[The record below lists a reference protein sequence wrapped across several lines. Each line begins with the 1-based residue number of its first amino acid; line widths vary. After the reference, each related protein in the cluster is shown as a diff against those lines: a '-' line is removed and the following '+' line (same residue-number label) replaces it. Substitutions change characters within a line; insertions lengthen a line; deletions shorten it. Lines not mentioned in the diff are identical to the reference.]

1 MSDDDSSHIQAKR
14 NIGIMAHIDAG
25 KTTVTERILY
35 YTGKGY
41 KLGEVDEGT
50 ATMDW
55 MPEEQ
60 ERGITITAA
69 ATTCHWRDHTINI
82 IDTPGH
88 VDFTAEVERS
98 LRVLDGAVAVFCG
111 VAGVQAQTET
121 VWHQAD
127 KYRVPRIA
135 FVNKLDRVGS
145 DFFRV
150 VEEMEKHLGAVPLPL
165 QIPIGRE
172 EGFTG
177 AVDLVRMVARLYDDS
192 DGSQGA
198 SFAEVE
204 VPEELR
210 SDAEH
215 WRERICEMLAERVDF
230 AMEKWVHDHRLSE
243 EDLRRGLREGTLA
256 NKLTPVFCGAAFRNK
271 GVQALLDGVVDYLP
285 SPLDMPPVK
294 GHHPKTGDAITRKP
308 SNDEPLAALAFKIQA
323 DQHGELTYLRLY
335 SGTLKTGERVFNPNA
350 DKKEIVQRIWRMHAN
365 TREKIEVAETG
376 DIVAAIGLK
385 DTVTGHTLCPTHK
398 PILLEKV
405 EFPQT
410 VIHMAIEPKSNADKD
425 KLASVL
431 RLLTREDP
439 TFAWRV
445 DSETGQIVISGMG
458 ELHLEV
464 IKNRMLRD
472 FNVAAN
478 VGKPKVT
485 YKETIREAVKNVEGR
500 FIRQTGGHGQYGV
513 VWIDIEPFR
522 GPEPVVFENKIK
534 YGAIPREYIPAIED
548 SIITTASGGVVSGYP
563 LINVKVTLV
572 DGKFHEVDSSDIAFA
587 AAAAIALRAAVQQAG
602 IRLLEPLMR
611 VETVTPEEFMGDVIA
626 DLSARRANIKEVV
639 QRGPIRVIHSFAPL
653 AEMSGYSTTLR
664 SLSQGRASYTM
675 EPHDF
680 VEVPPDLY
688 EGLLV

>member
-1 MSDDDSSHIQAKR
+1 MSDDVSSHIASKR

-35 YTGKGY
+35 YSGKGY
-41 KLGEVDEGT
+41 KLGNVDEGT

-55 MPEEQ
+55 MAEEQ

-69 ATTCHWRDHTINI
+69 ATTCYWRDHTINI

-111 VAGVQAQTET
+111 VGGVQAQTET

-127 KYRVPRIA
+127 KYHVPRIA
-135 FVNKLDRVGS
+135 FINKLDRTGA
-145 DFFRV
+145 DFFNV
-150 VEEMEKHLGAVPLPL
+150 LDEMEKQLGAVPLPV
-165 QIPIGRE
+165 QIPIGKEDSFR
-172 EGFTG
+172 GV
-177 AVDLVRMVARLYDDS
+177 VDLIRMVARTYDDS

-198 SFAEVE
+198 TFTEGE
-204 VPEELR
+204 IPEELQ

-215 WRERICEMLAERVDF
+215 WREHIIERLAERVDSV
-230 AMEKWVHDHRLSE
+230 MEKWVHDHHLTE
-243 EDLRRGLREGTLA
+243 EDIRRGLRQGTLA
-256 NKLTPVFCGAAFRNK
+256 NKITPVFCGAAFRNK
-271 GVQALLDGVVDYLP
+271 GIQALLDGVIDYLP
-285 SPLDMPPVK
+285 SPLDVPPVK
-294 GHHPKTGDAITRKP
+294 GHHPKSGDEITRKP
-308 SNDEPLAALAFKIQA
+308 SNDEPFAALAFKLQA
-323 DQHGELTYLRLY
+323 DQHGELTYLRVY
-335 SGTLKTGERVFNPNA
+335 SGIVKTGERVYNPNA
-350 DKKEIVQRIWRMHAN
+350 DKKEVVQRLWRMHAN
-365 TREKIEVAETG
+365 TREKIEFAETG

-385 DTVTGHTLCPTHK
+385 DTITGHTLCPTHK

-410 VIHMAIEPKSNADKD
+410 VIHMAIEPKSTADKD
-425 KLASVL
+425 KLAAVL
-431 RLLTREDP
+431 RMLVREDP
-439 TFAWRV
+439 TFKWHV
-445 DSETGQIVISGMG
+445 DSETGQIIISGMG
-458 ELHLEV
+458 ELHLDV

-478 VGKPKVT
+478 VGRPKVT
-485 YKETIREAVKNVEGR
+485 YKETIRQAVKDIEGR

-513 VWIDIEPFR
+513 VFINVEPFR

-534 YGAIPREYIPAIED
+534 YGTIPKEFIPAIEEG
-548 SIITTASGGVVSGYP
+548 ILTTASGGVISGYP
-563 LINVKVTLV
+563 LVNVKVTLT
-572 DGKFHEVDSSDIAFA
+572 DGKYHDVDSSDIAFS

-602 IRLLEPLMR
+602 IKLLEPLMR
-611 VETVTPEEFMGDVIA
+611 VEAVTPEEFMGDVIA
-626 DLSARRANIKEVV
+626 DLSARRATIKEVI
-639 QRGPIRVIHSFAPL
+639 QRGPIRVIHSLVPL
-653 AEMSGYSTTLR
+653 AEMFGYSTTLR